1 MVQDNRQDS
10 SIPVMAKSG
19 SLEDSLFLIQ
29 VNLHFLAQPCSRVG
43 LRQWRQQQQQQLP
56 VIVANIF
63 MGTIMR
69 SPKRPLMRNFNSQVR
84 RSSFFRLVI
93 VCTGDTKSDTVLAR
107 LFGIFR
113 ILLGTANL
121 ACSASIAA

>member
-10 SIPVMAKSG
+10 LIPVMAKSG
-19 SLEDSLFLIQ
+19 SLEDSLILIQ
-29 VNLHFLAQPCSRVG
+29 VNLHFLVRLCSRAG
-43 LRQWRQQQQQQLP
+43 SRQWQQQQQLP
-56 VIVANIF
+56 VVVANIF

-69 SPKRPLMRNFNSQVR
+69 LPRHPLMRNFNSQVR
-84 RSSFFRLVI
+84 WSSFFGLVI

-107 LFGIFR
+107 LLGIFR